1 MYAGTIPAT
10 PAPPGVGTMR
20 CHFLLLLATASCV
33 SVFGQDTIDDRM
45 DFANTLIQQGRY
57 TEAIAALTKIEP
69 FDADTDLERGK
80 MCTGLAILRST
91 IGARN
96 VRYLD
101 GELAYAKVLKQAG
114 MHSEAEKVHADASQS
129 LDRLHR
135 PECLNCAVSVW
146 NLQNQ

>member
-1 MYAGTIPAT
+1 
-10 PAPPGVGTMR
+10 MR
-20 CHFLLLLATASCV
+20 SLFLLAIALASCV
-33 SVFGQDTIDDRM
+33 SAFGQGTIGDRI
-45 DFANTLIQQGRY
+45 DFANALIQQGHY
-57 TEAIAALTKIEP
+57 TEAIAALTPIEP
-69 FDADTDLERGK
+69 FDPGTDLERGK
-80 MCTGLAILRST
+80 MRTGLAILRSI